1 MSTYSHSTDDPPFI
15 IIVNPVPPIYLKDN
29 VFSATLATVQVVF
42 IVSPF
47 STIFPYM
54 RLYSPPPWLS
64 FFKLFHNM
72 KTLQVSHGMEQEVG
86 NILQL
91 DNKGSSLQLLPTLEE
106 IELNMTM
113 RPGTPTRIDE
123 DQLRPIIGSFKPFM
137 DAQQQVGHPVN
148 LQIGCF

>member
-1 MSTYSHSTDDPPFI
+1 VGIDLVMSTYSHSTDDPPFI
-15 IIVNPVPPIYLKDN
+15 IIVNPVPPIYLKDD

-47 STIFPYM
+47 STIFLYM

-64 FFKLFHNM
+64 FFKLFRNA
-72 KTLQVSHGMEQEVG
+72 KTLRVSHGMEQEVG

-106 IELNMTM
+106 IELNTTM
-113 RPGTPTRIDE
+113 
-123 DQLRPIIGSFKPFM
+123 
-137 DAQQQVGHPVN
+137 
-148 LQIGCF
+148 